1 MWTRRA
7 FVATAASSLILKS
20 LRSYSQPREAPI
32 PKTRIP
38 PERAADSYAI
48 YSLLLSGLENSMNNS
63 LVAAMTRV
71 PRDVPTLARTS
82 HPPLKFGQR
91 LQGGFEVSPRIV
103 VPEDRAPQYEQVSQ
117 ALDDYQRRK
126 ADRVSLEPK
135 LESPRPHR
143 LLSEDEV
150 REWLSLQGGMVD
162 PATIVQTSKKWV
174 GWGPLLSFSE
184 IYFSGSQTIA
194 LVWGAVMTAC
204 GVEGWYLL
212 EKSHGRWSRLLWTTP
227 VGACASSGARI
238 TGAAVFPMGSQ
249 SRANQRHS
257 QRT

>member
-20 LRSYSQPREAPI
+20 LRSYSQLEEAPI

-48 YSLLLSGLENSMNNS
+48 YSLLLSGLENPMNNY

-126 ADRVSLEPK
+126 ADHVSLE
-135 LESPRPHR
+135 LESPRPYR
-143 LLSEDEV
+143 LLNEDEV

-162 PATIVQTSKKWV
+162 PAN
-174 GWGPLLSFSE
+174 
-184 IYFSGSQTIA
+184 
-194 LVWGAVMTAC
+194 
-204 GVEGWYLL
+204 
-212 EKSHGRWSRLLWTTP
+212 H
-227 VGACASSGARI
+227 
-238 TGAAVFPMGSQ
+238 
-249 SRANQRHS
+249 RADI
-257 QRT
+257 

>member
-20 LRSYSQPREAPI
+20 LRSDSQLQEAPI

-48 YSLLLSGLENSMNNS
+48 YSLLLPGLENPTNNY

-71 PRDVPTLARTS
+71 PRDAPTLARTS
-82 HPPLKFGQR
+82 HPPFKFGQR
-91 LQGGFEVSPRIV
+91 LQGGFEVSPRIL

-126 ADRVSLEPK
+126 ADRVLLEPK
-135 LESPRPHR
+135 LELPRPYR
-143 LLSEDEV
+143 LLNEDEG

-162 PATIVQTSKKWV
+162 PAAIVQTFRKWAD
-174 GWGPLLSFSE
+174 WGPLVSFSE
-184 IYFSGSQTIA
+184 IYFSESQTIA

-204 GVEGWYLL
+204 GVEGCI
-212 EKSHGRWSRLLWTTP
+212 S
-227 VGACASSGARI
+227 
-238 TGAAVFPMGSQ
+238 
-249 SRANQRHS
+249 
-257 QRT
+257 